1 MPYALTVTLSRPNSF
16 NYYLYV
22 MSDNTFF
29 NQIKHALKQNLIPG
43 IVLQLFAIVIV
54 LSYFYLP
61 QVTAFFA
68 FITQL
73 RQTYGVTFVFLS
85 TALFGG
91 LIPFLYLWLSNSV
104 KSNQSIILVGIFYLG
119 FWGVKGVEV
128 SFFYELQ
135 GYLFGYENTLATIAV
150 KTAVDQFIYSALW
163 AVPSI
168 SIAYL
173 WMENSFNLKQ
183 TQLHINKHLFTKV
196 IPVVVLS
203 NWMVWIPAVSIVY
216 LMPAD
221 LQIMLFNLVLCFWVL
236 MLAVLN
242 EKSAEQ

>member
-1 MPYALTVTLSRPNSF
+1 
-16 NYYLYV
+16 
-22 MSDNTFF
+22 MSDNTFSS
-29 NQIKHALKQNLIPG
+29 QIKHALKQNLIPG
-43 IVLQLFAIVIV
+43 LVLQLFAVVIV

-61 QVTAFFA
+61 QVHYFFA
-68 FITQL
+68 KLTEL
-73 RQTYGVTFVFLS
+73 RQTYGVVFVFAS

-91 LIPFLYLWLSNSV
+91 FIPFLYLWFSSSF
-104 KSNQSIILVGIFYLG
+104 KKNQSIGLVGVFYLL
-119 FWGVKGVEV
+119 FWGIKGVEV

-135 GYLFGYENTLATIAV
+135 GYLFGYENNLATIAV

-242 EKSAEQ
+242 EHPEQATPSN